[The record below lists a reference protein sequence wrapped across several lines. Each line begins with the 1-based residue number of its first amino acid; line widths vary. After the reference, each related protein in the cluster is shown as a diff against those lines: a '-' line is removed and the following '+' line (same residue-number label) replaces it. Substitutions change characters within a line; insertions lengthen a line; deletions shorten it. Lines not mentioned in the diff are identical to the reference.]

1 MGFNSHAP
9 TTSKFL
15 LHVIPP
21 AHLPH
26 DSDNPDNST
35 LPPPNAPGYHTQF
48 RRGTLLPVHPSLQGQ
63 LGAIAKEYALPSSVG
78 LVLYLVT
85 SIPQS
90 PESQAP
96 DYVGEPGPRLSE
108 DIWKHLWTRV
118 LRTEQRDDMLMT
130 SRSPTPQTPH
140 TPRTPLMLG
149 PAARSTPFLPQE
161 NSGSLRPFLASP
173 GEPLQTHAPQPTYPI
188 TTTSPSTPSSISDRR
203 SNNKSAPPSSTSVSL
218 SEPDTPDTSVEDSG
232 LQPNF
237 LDLPGLNS
245 PSLIPILAK
254 VEFDIDRRKA
264 AWYEP
269 WIRSRKVNHAKRT
282 ESRKNS
288 RSHESDEPREH
299 IPIELLTGKK
309 NKLDP
314 FGLLPSESHDVEVK
328 EEPLVLEEGYA
339 QLSESPDE
347 INSEEVKQEEPLVL
361 EEGYARLSDSPD
373 ETNSEEVKQE
383 EPLVLEEGYA
393 RLSESPDEINSD
405 SDSDTE
411 DFGEDATARLST
423 LAGSK
428 DPLDEVFGTDADTWA
443 DIHAENGGPHSFDN
457 PNIVNL
463 ALNAEALEALP
474 SPRNLEDDAQSTKEE
489 DEVLDMLD
497 MMSKPSLAISIP
509 SPMKDKRLSS
519 PITANGRKVPPP
531 LMLKPKD
538 KSGATII
545 PASVPLK
552 SADSLNGTD
561 LAYLGDETPPE
572 QEEDAAE
579 YEEYTRIRSPTESD
593 KRGGAVFDDLD
604 LGLEPSEEVSCTC
617 FFRLSLDLY

>member
-1 MGFNSHAP
+1 VDHFRRSPTPSTTASSIGLHGHHAP

-15 LHVIPP
+15 LHVVPP
-21 AHLPH
+21 SHLPH
-26 DSDNPDNST
+26 DSDSST

-48 RRGTLLPVHPSLQGQ
+48 RRGTLVPVHPSLQGQ

-85 SIPQS
+85 STPQS
-90 PESQAP
+90 PGTQAA
-96 DYVGEPGPRLSE
+96 DHMGEPGPRLSE

-118 LRTEQRDDMLMT
+118 LRTEQRDDMLMP

-140 TPRTPLMLG
+140 TPRTPLTLGLG
-149 PAARSTPFLPQE
+149 PASRSTPFLPQE
-161 NSGSLRPFLASP
+161 NLGSLRPFLTSS
-173 GEPLQTHAPQPTYPI
+173 GEPLQPHAPQPIYPI

-232 LQPNF
+232 LQPHF

-269 WIRSRKVNHAKRT
+269 WIRSRKVNHAKRA
-282 ESRKNS
+282 ESRKSS
-288 RSHESDEPREH
+288 RSQESDEPKEH
-299 IPIELLTGKK
+299 IPIELLTGKR

-314 FGLLPSESHDVEVK
+314 FGLLPY
-328 EEPLVLEEGYA
+328 EPLDA
-339 QLSESPDE
+339 
-347 INSEEVKQEEPLVL
+347 EVKQEEQLTL
-361 EEGYARLSDSPD
+361 EG
-373 ETNSEEVKQE
+373 
-383 EPLVLEEGYA
+383 GYA

-411 DFGEDATARLST
+411 DFGEDATARVSS
-423 LAGSK
+423 LAGGK
-428 DPLDEVFGTDADTWA
+428 DPLDDVFGTDADTWA
-443 DIHAENGGPHSFDN
+443 DIHAESGRPRSFDN
-457 PNIVNL
+457 PNIINL
-463 ALNAEALEALP
+463 ALTAEALEALP
-474 SPRNLEDDAQSTKEE
+474 TSGDLNDDAQSTKEE

-497 MMSKPSLAISIP
+497 IMSKPSLAISIP
-509 SPMKDKRLSS
+509 SPPKGKRLSS
-519 PITANGRKVPPP
+519 PIATNGRKVPSP
-531 LMLKPKD
+531 LVLKSKD

-545 PASVPLK
+545 HASTQLK
-552 SADSLNGTD
+552 PADSLNGTH
-561 LAYLGDETPPE
+561 LAYLGDETLPE
-572 QEEDAAE
+572 HEEDDVE

-604 LGLEPSEEVSCTC
+604 LGLEPTEEVSHT
-617 FFRLSLDLY
+617 FS

>member
-1 MGFNSHAP
+1 MGYNGHSP

-26 DSDNPDNST
+26 DSDDPDGST
-35 LPPPNAPGYHTQF
+35 LPPLNAPGYHTQF
-48 RRGTLLPVHPSLQGQ
+48 RRGTLVPVHPSLQGQ
-63 LGAIAKEYALPSSVG
+63 LMAIAKEYALPSSVG

-85 SIPQS
+85 STPQS
-90 PESQAP
+90 PGSQTP
-96 DYVGEPGPRLSE
+96 DYVDEPGPRLSE

-140 TPRTPLMLG
+140 TPRTPLMLE

-161 NSGSLRPFLASP
+161 NLGSLRPFLASS
-173 GEPLQTHAPQPTYPI
+173 GEPLQTHAPQPIYPI

-282 ESRKNS
+282 ESRKGS
-288 RSHESDEPREH
+288 RSQESDEPREH
-299 IPIELLTGKK
+299 VPIELLTGKK

-314 FGLLPSESHDVEVK
+314 FGLLPSEPFD
-328 EEPLVLEEGYA
+328 A
-339 QLSESPDE
+339 
-347 INSEEVKQEEPLVL
+347 EVKQEEPLV
-361 EEGYARLSDSPD
+361 
-373 ETNSEEVKQE
+373 Q
-383 EPLVLEEGYA
+383 EEGYA
-393 RLSESPDEINSD
+393 RLSESPDEVNSD

-411 DFGEDATARLST
+411 DFGEDATARVSS
-423 LAGSK
+423 LAGGK
-428 DPLDEVFGTDADTWA
+428 DPLDDVFGTDADTWA
-443 DIHAENGGPHSFDN
+443 DIHAESGGPRSFDN

-463 ALNAEALEALP
+463 ALTAEALEALP
-474 SPRNLEDDAQSTKEE
+474 SPRDLEDDAQSTKEE
-489 DEVLDMLD
+489 DDVLDMLD

-509 SPMKDKRLSS
+509 SPPKDKRLSS
-519 PITANGRKVPPP
+519 PIVANGRKVPPP
-531 LMLKPKD
+531 LVLKPKD

-545 PASVPLK
+545 PAPTPLK
-552 SADSLNGTD
+552 STDSLNGTR
-561 LAYLGDETPPE
+561 LAYLGDDTPE
-572 QEEDAAE
+572 HEEGDTVE

-604 LGLEPSEEVSCTC
+604 LGLEPSEEVSCA
-617 FFRLSLDLY
+617 FS

>member
-1 MGFNSHAP
+1 MGYNGHSP

-26 DSDNPDNST
+26 DSDDPDGST
-35 LPPPNAPGYHTQF
+35 LPPLNAPGYHTQF
-48 RRGTLLPVHPSLQGQ
+48 RRGTLVPVHPSLQGQ
-63 LGAIAKEYALPSSVG
+63 LMAIAKEYALPSSVG

-85 SIPQS
+85 STPQS
-90 PESQAP
+90 PGSQTP
-96 DYVGEPGPRLSE
+96 DYVDEPGPRLSE

-140 TPRTPLMLG
+140 TPRTPLMLE

-161 NSGSLRPFLASP
+161 NLGSMRPFLASS

-282 ESRKNS
+282 ESRKGS
-288 RSHESDEPREH
+288 RSQESDEPREH
-299 IPIELLTGKK
+299 VPIELLTGKK

-314 FGLLPSESHDVEVK
+314 FGLLPSEPFD
-328 EEPLVLEEGYA
+328 A
-339 QLSESPDE
+339 
-347 INSEEVKQEEPLVL
+347 EVKQEEPLV
-361 EEGYARLSDSPD
+361 
-373 ETNSEEVKQE
+373 Q
-383 EPLVLEEGYA
+383 EEGYA
-393 RLSESPDEINSD
+393 RLSESPDEVNSD

-411 DFGEDATARLST
+411 DFGEDATARVSS
-423 LAGSK
+423 LAGGK
-428 DPLDEVFGTDADTWA
+428 DPLDDVFGTDADTWA
-443 DIHAENGGPHSFDN
+443 DIHAESGGPRSFDN

-463 ALNAEALEALP
+463 ALTAEALEALP
-474 SPRNLEDDAQSTKEE
+474 SPRDLEDDAQSTKEE
-489 DEVLDMLD
+489 DDVLDMLD

-509 SPMKDKRLSS
+509 SPPKDKRLSS
-519 PITANGRKVPPP
+519 PIVANGRKVPPP
-531 LMLKPKD
+531 LVLKPKD

-545 PASVPLK
+545 PAPTPLE
-552 SADSLNGTD
+552 SADSLNGTR
-561 LAYLGDETPPE
+561 LAYLGDDTPE
-572 QEEDAAE
+572 HEEGDTVE

-604 LGLEPSEEVSCTC
+604 LGLEPSEEVSCA
-617 FFRLSLDLY
+617 FS

>member
-1 MGFNSHAP
+1 MSFNSHAP

-26 DSDNPDNST
+26 DSDDPDSST
-35 LPPPNAPGYHTQF
+35 LPPLNAPGYHTQF
-48 RRGTLLPVHPSLQGQ
+48 RRGTLVPVHPSLQSQ

-85 SIPQS
+85 SAPQS
-90 PESQAP
+90 PGSQAS

-140 TPRTPLMLG
+140 TPRTLLMLE

-161 NSGSLRPFLASP
+161 NLGSLRPFLASP

-203 SNNKSAPPSSTSVSL
+203 SNNKSAPPSSTSISL

-282 ESRKNS
+282 ESRKGS
-288 RSHESDEPREH
+288 RSQESDEPREH
-299 IPIELLTGKK
+299 VPIELLTGKK

-314 FGLLPSESHDVEVK
+314 FGLLPSEPFDAEVK
-328 EEPLVLEEGYA
+328 R
-339 QLSESPDE
+339 
-347 INSEEVKQEEPLVL
+347 EVQQEVQE
-361 EEGYARLSDSPD
+361 
-373 ETNSEEVKQE
+373 QE

-411 DFGEDATARLST
+411 DFGEDATARVSS
-423 LAGSK
+423 LAGGK

-443 DIHAENGGPHSFDN
+443 DIHAESGGPRSFDN

-463 ALNAEALEALP
+463 ALTAEALEALP
-474 SPRNLEDDAQSTKEE
+474 SPRDLEDDAQSTKEE
-489 DEVLDMLD
+489 DDVLDMLD

-509 SPMKDKRLSS
+509 SPPKDKRLSS
-519 PITANGRKVPPP
+519 PIVANGRKVPPP
-531 LMLKPKD
+531 LVLKPKD

-545 PASVPLK
+545 PAPTPLK
-552 SADSLNGTD
+552 SADSLNDTH
-561 LAYLGDETPPE
+561 LAYLGDETPE
-572 QEEDAAE
+572 HEENDTVE

-604 LGLEPSEEVSCTC
+604 LGLEPSEEVSCA
-617 FFRLSLDLY
+617 FS